1 MCVSFQAVRRV
12 GLKNA
17 VTSRLGM
24 DATFAKISGL
34 DFYDANWQ
42 NYEVR
47 NTFAFTYKKINI

>member
-47 NTFAFTYKKINI
+47 NTFAFTYKK